1 MLNSSCGS
9 RLSGDRLTALLNA
22 IDLGVLFVDSMDCVA
37 FANAKAVAILGYNQE
52 KVVGSQF
59 RGLMENTLTSNVR
72 NPGDLLQWL
81 DMADAALNVSM
92 ESLLLDCELEYIS
105 EDLTLNLK
113 AIPIK
118 GKDSDFCG
126 KMVAIG
132 DVSGLRR
139 AEKVLELVSD
149 AAREM
154 NSDLRIGEMLHRLL
168 GTIQDRILADGMA
181 IIWTADEQHEATLLE
196 ATPRDFLGGAGTKGL
211 LTYST
216 GAKDLIVDIVADVA
230 RSLEQAPEIGEQ
242 VDSIFSKAFLER
254 LHKSEM
260 KSMIALPLKVFG
272 STSGIW
278 VIASREGRS
287 YAHSDMAF
295 LEPISEHLA
304 VAVNNAILLHRTR
317 TMYSA
322 AVRALAATVDIRDTY
337 TMNHSENVSAIA
349 GIIAAELGLPKEEIE
364 VIELAGLVHDIGK
377 VGIPDAILNKPG
389 PLASSERAVMTNHSV
404 LGAKILERAGM
415 LSDLAP
421 MVLHHHEWHN
431 GSGYPARLRGSQIP
445 TGAAILAVADA
456 FDTMISDRVYKNS
469 MSLDSARQELL
480 RCAGGQFDPAV
491 VKALDRALGRA
502 LENDEGWLRAILGVA
517 AVSPYQGTEQ
527 NGPRT
532 LAEQEGGP
540 GEAISSKE
548 LSVMF
553 RITQE
558 MRKLLDLND
567 LLNHI
572 LFIVSIEMHYSDCAI
587 LLLDEN
593 GENLVLSAGMG
604 MSQKVLGL
612 KIPKGSGVSWWVM
625 RHGVPQNVPDVGVD
639 ERYYEGTPEVA
650 SEVYVP
656 LEVRGK
662 RLGVLLVQKGE
673 KHGFTPND
681 VRLLMAVAGHIAS
694 ALEVAQLHGEVKKAA
709 ETDSLTGLHN
719 RRSTVHA
726 LERLIADAETKNGPG
741 QIGIVLLDVDGL
753 KQINDCFGHL
763 SGDNVLVRIADC
775 LLQGFR
781 SCDVVGRFGGDE
793 FIVLLPGVSAELAE
807 SRISDVISV
816 WRQDKIKSPS
826 GKEIRVPGASF
837 GVSCYPFDGTEAR
850 VLITEADNRLLAA
863 KARTH
868 ARLY

>member
-1 MLNSSCGS
+1 LNCSWGSS
-9 RLSGDRLTALLNA
+9 LSGDRLAALLNA
-22 IDLGVLFVDSMDCVA
+22 IDLGVLFVDSLDCVV
-37 FANAKAVAILGYNQE
+37 FANAEAVAILGYSQD
-52 KVVGSQF
+52 KVVGSKF
-59 RGLMENTLTSNVR
+59 RGLIENTLTSNVR
-72 NPGDLLQWL
+72 NPCDLLQWL

-92 ESLLLDCELEYIS
+92 EGLLLDCELEYIS
-105 EDLTLNLK
+105 ENLTLNLK
-113 AIPIK
+113 AVPIK
-118 GKDSDFCG
+118 DKDSNCCG
-126 KMVAIG
+126 KMVAIE

-154 NSDLRIGEMLHRLL
+154 NSDLRIGEMLPRLL
-168 GTIQDRILADGMA
+168 GTIQDRVPADGMA
-181 IIWTADEQHEATLLE
+181 IIWTADGCHEATLLE
-196 ATPRDFLGGAGTKGL
+196 AAPKDFLGGAGTKGL
-211 LTYST
+211 LAYST
-216 GAKDLIVDIVADVA
+216 GTKDLIVDIVADVA

-242 VDSIFSKAFLER
+242 VDSVFSKAFLKG
-254 LHKSEM
+254 LHQSEM

-272 STSGIW
+272 NISGIW

-287 YAHSDMAF
+287 YTHSDMAF

-349 GIIAAELGLPKEEIE
+349 GIIAAELGLPKKEIE
-364 VIELAGLVHDIGK
+364 IIELAGLVHDIGK

-421 MVLHHHEWHN
+421 MVLHHHEWYN

-456 FDTMISDRVYKNS
+456 FDTMISDRVYKSS
-469 MSLDSARQELL
+469 MSLDNARQELF

-491 VKALDRALGRA
+491 VKAFDRALDRAL
-502 LENDEGWLRAILGVA
+502 ENGEEWLRAILGVA
-517 AVSPYQGTEQ
+517 AVSPGQDMKG
-527 NGPRT
+527 NAPRT
-532 LAEQEGGP
+532 LAEQEQDT
-540 GEAISSKE
+540 GEAINSKE

-572 LFIVSIEMHYSDCAI
+572 LFIVSTEMHYSDCAI
-587 LLLDEN
+587 LLLDEK

-625 RHGVPQNVPDVGVD
+625 GHGVPQNVPDVGVD

-673 KHGFTPND
+673 KRGFTPND

-726 LERLIADAETKNGPG
+726 LERFIADAETKNGPG

-775 LLQGFR
+775 LSQGFR
-781 SCDVVGRFGGDE
+781 PCDVVGRFGGDE
-793 FIVLLPGVSAELAE
+793 FIVLLPGVSAELAG
-807 SRISDVISV
+807 SRISGVISA
-816 WRQDKIKSPS
+816 WREGKIKAPS
-826 GKEIRVPGASF
+826 GREIRVPGASF
-837 GVSCYPFDGTEAR
+837 GVSCYPFDGTEVR
-850 VLITEADNRLLAA
+850 VLISEADNRLLAA

-868 ARLY
+868 ARPH